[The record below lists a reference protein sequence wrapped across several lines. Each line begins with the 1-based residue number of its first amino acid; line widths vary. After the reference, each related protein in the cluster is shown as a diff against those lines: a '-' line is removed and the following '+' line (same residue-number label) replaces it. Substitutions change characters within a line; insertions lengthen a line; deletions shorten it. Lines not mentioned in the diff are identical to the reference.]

1 MMVEVFK
8 TNVKSKAAARQL
20 VTRLQLLFP
29 DSRVNFDLEDC
40 DRVLRIEGLDI
51 CSKKTI
57 SLLNADGY
65 SCGVLV

>member
-1 MMVEVFK
+1 MTVEVFK

-40 DRVLRIEGLDI
+40 DRVLRIEGRDI
-51 CSKKTI
+51 CSEKTI

-65 SCGVLV
+65 SCGVLG

>member
-1 MMVEVFK
+1 MTVEVFK

-40 DRVLRIEGLDI
+40 DRVLRIEGRDI